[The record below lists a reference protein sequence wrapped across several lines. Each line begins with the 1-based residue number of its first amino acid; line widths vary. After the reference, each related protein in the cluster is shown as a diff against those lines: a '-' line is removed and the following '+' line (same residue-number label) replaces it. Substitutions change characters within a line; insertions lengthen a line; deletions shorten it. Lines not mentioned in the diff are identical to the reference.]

1 MRDKVKKH
9 TTSDRKTAS
18 KVRSSATKTDGA
30 NIEQAGLRQSGPDSR
45 GKSGDSVQAK
55 RREALHLMLTKKR
68 QEILA
73 QIKDI
78 LGQSVTDDEQ
88 RRSESSKDVGD
99 QAMMDLERELGISLL
114 EMQNR
119 KRQLIDEAL
128 TRVAE
133 GSYGVCAECGAEIS
147 ERRLE
152 AVPFAKLC
160 VECQSKQEL
169 IEKIEKGEERD

>member
-1 MRDKVKKH
+1 
-9 TTSDRKTAS
+9 
-18 KVRSSATKTDGA
+18 
-30 NIEQAGLRQSGPDSR
+30 
-45 GKSGDSVQAK
+45 
-55 RREALHLMLTKKR
+55 
-68 QEILA
+68 
-73 QIKDI
+73 
-78 LGQSVTDDEQ
+78 VTDDEQ

>member
-1 MRDKVKKH
+1 MTDKVKKPAMANEKP
-9 TTSDRKTAS
+9 SAKN
-18 KVRSSATKTDGA
+18 RSSANVEEA
-30 NIEQAGLRQSGPDSR
+30 NFEGGPPQKASDSKKV
-45 GKSGDSVQAK
+45 GHSIPAK
-55 RREALHLMLTKKR
+55 RREVLHRILMKKR
-68 QEILA
+68 QEILT

-78 LGQSVTDDEQ
+78 LGQSVSEEVQ
-88 RRSESSKDVGD
+88 RRLESAKDTGD
-99 QAMMDLERELGISLL
+99 QALMDLERELGISLL

-128 TRVAE
+128 TRLAE
-133 GSYGVCAECGAEIS
+133 GTYGICAECGAEIS

-160 VECQSKQEL
+160 VECQSQQEL

>member
-1 MRDKVKKH
+1 MTDKVKKH
-9 TTSDRKTAS
+9 TRPDRKTAS
-18 KVRSSATKTDGA
+18 KGRSSVTKADGA
-30 NIEQAGLRQSGPDSR
+30 QTDVGSRKSGPDSKEK
-45 GKSGDSVQAK
+45 GGGSVQAK
-55 RREALHLMLTKKR
+55 RREALHLMLMKKR
-68 QEILA
+68 HEILA

-78 LGQSVTDDEQ
+78 LGQSVTDDDQ

-160 VECQSKQEL
+160 VECQSQQEL
-169 IEKIEKGEERD
+169 IEKIEKGEERE